1 MAVQSITSRSATPA
15 EVQRVDIESC
25 KDPSKSVSVVGGTVR
40 LQYWES
46 ILQDTV
52 RASVIFT
59 DAGNTLPEGDKKV
72 SAVEGLPIT
81 GQEKVTLKFSDNNC
95 NTLEFSKNKK
105 NNLYVNK
112 VTALSTDNDSG
123 ERSYELDLVSKEFI
137 ENEESRVNICL
148 AGEISESVKSV
159 LKDFLKSEKFEE
171 ENIED
176 TKQPGGEFTHIGNN
190 KKPFYVMNELAKKA
204 VSAKNQKEGDSAGY
218 FLWET
223 SKGFNFESIDTLL
236 SQKQRKSII
245 YNETPDT
252 TSKGIPKGYDIKAL
266 ALSTD
271 NRINVQ
277 KKLQLGAYSTKSEL
291 FNPFTTEWTTST
303 IDILSEEG
311 EEKVDNEYLK
321 LAGKNFP
328 SFNKAFNE
336 GKEGTNEKYS
346 RTTFNFTTTGQLNWG
361 DPKTQISKS
370 KKLNFDYAKIF
381 NQSLMRYNQ
390 LYASEIT
397 LTLPGDFSLHAGD
410 TVFVDIPK
418 LESETKNDK
427 VNKEDGGLYIISD
440 LCHFITS
447 KETYTKLILIRD
459 SFGRDGSPTKD
470 KTPLC

>member
-1 MAVQSITSRSATPA
+1 M
-15 EVQRVDIESC
+15 
-25 KDPSKSVSVVGGTVR
+25 
-40 LQYWES
+40 
-46 ILQDTV
+46 
-52 RASVIFT
+52 
-59 DAGNTLPEGDKKV
+59 
-72 SAVEGLPIT
+72 
-81 GQEKVTLKFSDNNC
+81 
-95 NTLEFSKNKK
+95 
-105 NNLYVNK
+105 NK

-223 SKGFNFESIDTLL
+223 SKGFNFKSIDTLL

>member
-1 MAVQSITSRSATPA
+1 MPVQSVTSRSSTPA
-15 EVQRVDIESC
+15 EVKRVDIKSN
-25 KDPSKSVSVVGGTVR
+25 KDRSKSVSVLGGTVR

-59 DAGNTLPEGDKKV
+59 DAGNTLPEGNKRV

-81 GQEKVTLKFSDNNC
+81 GEEKVNLKFSDNNC
-95 NTLEFSKNKK
+95 NTLEFSEQKK
-105 NNLYVNK
+105 NSLYINK
-112 VTALSTDNDSG
+112 ITALSANDESTS
-123 ERSYELDLVSKEFI
+123 RTYELDLVSREFI
-137 ENEESRVNICL
+137 DNEEVRVNVCL
-148 AGEISESVKSV
+148 AGEISESVKSI
-159 LKDFLKSEKFEE
+159 LKDFLKSEKYEE
-171 ENIED
+171 ANIED

-190 KKPFYVMNELAKKA
+190 KKPFYVMNELSKKA

-223 SKGFNFESIDTLL
+223 SKGFNFKSIDTLL
-236 SQKQRKSII
+236 SQKQRKAII

-252 TSKGIPKGYDIKAL
+252 TSKGIPKGYDVKAL
-266 ALSTD
+266 SLSTD

-291 FNPFTTEWTTST
+291 FNPFDTTWTTST
-303 IDILSEEG
+303 IDILGDEG
-311 EEKVDNEYLK
+311 KEKVDNEYLK
-321 LAGKNFP
+321 LAGKSFP
-328 SFNKAFNE
+328 AFNKEFNE
-336 GKEGTNEKYS
+336 GKEGTNAKFS

-361 DPKTQISKS
+361 DPKTQLGKS

-390 LYASEIT
+390 LYASEIII
-397 LTLPGDFSLHAGD
+397 TLPGDFSLHAGD

-418 LESETKNDK
+418 LESDTKNDK

-447 KETYTKLILIRD
+447 KETYTKLNLIRD